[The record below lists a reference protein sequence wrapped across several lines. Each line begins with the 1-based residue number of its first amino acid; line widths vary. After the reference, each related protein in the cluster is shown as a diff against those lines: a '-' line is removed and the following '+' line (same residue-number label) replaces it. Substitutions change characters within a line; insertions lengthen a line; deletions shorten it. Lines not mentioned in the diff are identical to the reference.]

1 MSTIQVANMN
11 IIYWS
16 VYSLSRRGWSIGRRE
31 EVSLFQP
38 AASFTLLEYTKLW
51 CNIQVMIYLFFLHGV
66 NCLLHH
72 HHRVRGIRH
81 GVGLRRRGGAPQG
94 PFHCTNLRRQG
105 DPGFSVCCQVWRG
118 WVPGFHIVDKHI
130 VLVDNSFLKTDFYKQ
145 LIKKIYC

>member
-1 MSTIQVANMN
+1 
-11 IIYWS
+11 
-16 VYSLSRRGWSIGRRE
+16 
-31 EVSLFQP
+31 
-38 AASFTLLEYTKLW
+38 
-51 CNIQVMIYLFFLHGV
+51 MIYLFFLHGV

-94 PFHCTNLRRQG
+94 PFHCTNLRWQG

-130 VLVDNSFLKTDFYKQ
+130 VLVDNSFLKTEFFLETLYKQ
-145 LIKKIYC
+145 LIEKYILLKMVTCCFFLINRNRMMNRKKVNSNHFELNKTFDKK